1 MGYVGCRP
9 VLCGGDLEGET
20 MTERVCE
27 NCRWWEND
35 QHAIGACMRNP
46 PQRIAEPQYDEWPKT
61 HATDRCGEWSDA
73 SITPEQ
79 EDRQELTR
87 RFAVAIMSAGWAV
100 NYHDGQVWAIA
111 AGLAAAEPQI

>member
-1 MGYVGCRP
+1 MGYVAGRQI
-9 VLCGGDLEGET
+9 LCGLRLEGET
-20 MTERVCE
+20 MTKRVCE

-35 QHAIGACMRNP
+35 QHAIGVCFRHVPMGNLGA
-46 PQRIAEPQYDEWPKT
+46 PKT

-79 EDRQELTR
+79 AEMRELTR

-111 AGLAAAEPQI
+111 AGLTAAEPQI

>member
-1 MGYVGCRP
+1 
-9 VLCGGDLEGET
+9 

-79 EDRQELTR
+79 EERQELIR
-87 RFAVAIMSAGWAV
+87 RFAVALIMLRNDARRTW
-100 NYHDGQVWAIA
+100 QIA
-111 AGLAAAEPQI
+111 AEFAAAEPQIQKENGK

>member
-1 MGYVGCRP
+1 
-9 VLCGGDLEGET
+9 

-46 PQRIAEPQYDEWPKT
+46 PQRVGNLQDDWPKT
-61 HATDRCGEWSDA
+61 HATNHCGEWADA

-79 EDRQELTR
+79 EEMQELIR
-87 RFAVAIMSAGWAV
+87 RFAVA
-100 NYHDGQVWAIA
+100 
-111 AGLAAAEPQI
+111 LAASSRVEMEDVWEYATRFAETEPPI